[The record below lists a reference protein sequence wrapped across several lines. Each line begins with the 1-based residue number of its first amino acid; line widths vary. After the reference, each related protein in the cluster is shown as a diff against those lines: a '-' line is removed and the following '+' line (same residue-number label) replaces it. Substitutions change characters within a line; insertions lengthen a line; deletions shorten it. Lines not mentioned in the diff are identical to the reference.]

1 MNIIGKP
8 DVYGNPLQSWF
19 DRNLAEFI
27 NKKPKVGELKIE
39 WFVSEAMAEE
49 DGEIVTVQ
57 RWNGYEWEQ
66 FNLDSHDTVEDLFDL
81 EFKLGLC
88 QVCGQEISVWCNDAD
103 CENRIWN

>member
-1 MNIIGKP
+1 VNIIGKP

-19 DRNLAEFI
+19 DRNLAEFV
-27 NKKPKVGELKIE
+27 NQKPEVGELKIE

-66 FNLDSHDTVEDLFDL
+66 FNLDAHDTVQDLFDL
-81 EFKLGLC
+81 NWRIGEKCGI
-88 QVCGQEISVWCNDAD
+88 CGQELTVFCNNGV
-103 CENRIWN
+103 CEDLWN